1 MKKTKFQGDPNF
13 YLRKTKKISKNSQ
26 NNNMGNNT
34 LNEYDFESFQN
45 MQQMSL
51 NSPMEDAYIGSGEVD
66 DQIQSYKEQLIDA
79 KLKNIK
85 LTNEVKK
92 LKELSKTQTQFYGGL
107 NQDEMDPQNQTDSM
121 FYKSNNMDLKLHIEK
136 LEKKNNKYHEKIKAL
151 KEHNSKLEDLVLKLK
166 DTLDRANEVFPNF
179 LMQLANRANNNNE
192 INNKKGNPLMVSVGE
207 DPINTSSNN
216 ENKIQNSK
224 IMEENRQLGA
234 ENLELKNAL
243 AQMEEELE
251 NIKSNRNMLGDDFD
265 KKLELIQKEMEITK
279 KKNEELLKNKIQEF
293 NEELK
298 QKIKIIEAYKNE
310 NDKIKKENQKYIL
323 QINSLD
329 NEARQHLEEIAV
341 LEEQIKKNEF
351 LLKGQNSKDN
361 IIQQLNSEIEQYKIE
376 NEEIVNEHN
385 SKVEEYE
392 NKIKQILEENNE
404 KNEQINELHE
414 EMQKLNDEIENKN
427 NENNYEINKLKKD
440 LGNKNNE
447 INRLKKN

>member
-179 LMQLANRANNNNE
+179 LMQLSNNNNN
-192 INNKKGNPLMVSVGE
+192 INMNNNVENNNSNNINKEKKENPLMVSVGE
-207 DPINTSSNN
+207 DPINTYPLNDSNN
-216 ENKIQNSK
+216 NINNNTTK

-243 AQMEEELE
+243 AQLEEELE
-251 NIKSNRNMLGDDFD
+251 IMKSDKNLLGNDFD
-265 KKLELIQKEMEITK
+265 NKLKLIQNEMENTT
-279 KKNEELLKNKIQEF
+279 KKNEKLLQEKMQEF
-293 NEELK
+293 NENLLEK
-298 QKIKIIEAYKNE
+298 QNEIEVYKNE
-310 NDKIKKENQKYIL
+310 INKLKKENQKYL
-323 QINSLD
+323 MQVNTLTE
-329 NEARQHLEEIAV
+329 EAQQRIEEIGV
-341 LEEQIKKNEF
+341 LEEQIKNNEY
-351 LLKGQNSKDN
+351 LLKDQNGKDN
-361 IIQQLNSEIEQYKIE
+361 IIQELNSQIEQYKIE
-376 NEEIVNEHN
+376 NDEIKNEYN
-385 SKVEEYE
+385 DKIEQYN
-392 NKIKQILEENNE
+392 NKITTVFLS
-404 KNEQINELHE
+404 LS
-414 EMQKLNDEIENKN
+414 LNISF
-427 NENNYEINKLKKD
+427 
-440 LGNKNNE
+440 
-447 INRLKKN
+447 

>member
-26 NNNMGNNT
+26 NNNRGNNT

-179 LMQLANRANNNNE
+179 LMQLSNNNNNINMNNNVE
-192 INNKKGNPLMVSVGE
+192 NNNSNNINNE
-207 DPINTSSNN
+207 
-216 ENKIQNSK
+216 
-224 IMEENRQLGA
+224 
-234 ENLELKNAL
+234 
-243 AQMEEELE
+243 
-251 NIKSNRNMLGDDFD
+251 
-265 KKLELIQKEMEITK
+265 
-279 KKNEELLKNKIQEF
+279 
-293 NEELK
+293 
-298 QKIKIIEAYKNE
+298 
-310 NDKIKKENQKYIL
+310 KKENP
-323 QINSLD
+323 
-329 NEARQHLEEIAV
+329 
-341 LEEQIKKNEF
+341 
-351 LLKGQNSKDN
+351 LKDM
-361 IIQQLNSEIEQYKIE
+361 Y
-376 NEEIVNEHN
+376 
-385 SKVEEYE
+385 
-392 NKIKQILEENNE
+392 
-404 KNEQINELHE
+404 
-414 EMQKLNDEIENKN
+414 
-427 NENNYEINKLKKD
+427 
-440 LGNKNNE
+440 
-447 INRLKKN
+447 